1 MKKRIAI
8 IMALIVLIGAGLVF
22 YNKYKA
28 NEIYNSISIE
38 FVENVKVEYGKE
50 VNPLDFVKPYSDDLM
65 VVWNKMDTLSV
76 GNQKVDCFVKKEG
89 FEKKFTLSYEVV
101 DTCKPEIN
109 LKKSSATIKVG
120 KQVNVLDYVSS
131 VNDKVD
137 GELTYKD
144 YPNDSDNNY
153 YTFTTNLDPSKP
165 GTYTVEFVA
174 VDKNNNKTT
183 KSMTIK
189 VEKEEEI
196 VNIGTSSYNPDFVIH
211 KNKVV
216 VINAGHQAKGNSAKE
231 AVGPNSST
239 KKAKVTTGATGVY
252 SKIPESQITL
262 DVAFKLKTELES
274 RGYTVYM
281 TRTSQN
287 VNMSNMERALKA
299 NTYKPA
305 AVISLHCDSIDDSNV
320 KGAHTIAIKKDNAY
334 CAPLYDASSKLA
346 KSVINS
352 YCATTGIKN
361 RGVSYRNDLT
371 GLNWSTVPSTYIELG
386 FISNKDE
393 DLSLTNNDFQKK
405 CAKGIADGIDQYLK

>member
-8 IMALIVLIGAGLVF
+8 IVTLIVLIGAGILF
-22 YNKYKA
+22 YNKYKT

-38 FVENVKVEYGKE
+38 FVENVKIEYGKD
-50 VNPLDFVKPYSDDLM
+50 VHPLDFVKPYSDDLM
-65 VVWNKMDTLSV
+65 IVCNKMDTSSV
-76 GNQKVDCFVKKEG
+76 GNNKVDYFVKKDG
-89 FEKKFTLSYEVV
+89 IEKKFTLSYEVV
-101 DTCKPEIN
+101 DTCKPEIT
-109 LKKSSATIKVG
+109 LKNSSVTIKVG

-131 VNDKVD
+131 VKDVVD
-137 GELTYKD
+137 GDLTYKD
-144 YPNDSDNNY
+144 YPNDTDNNY
-153 YTFTTNLDPSKP
+153 YTFTTNLDPSKA
-165 GTYTVEFVA
+165 GTYNVEFVA

-183 KSMTIK
+183 KTMTIK
-189 VEKEEEI
+189 VEKETETTT
-196 VNIGTSSYNPDFVIH
+196 GTSSYNPDFVIH

-239 KKAKVTTGATGVY
+239 TKAKVTTGATGVY
-252 SKIPESQITL
+252 SKVPESQITL
-262 DVAFKLKTELES
+262 DVALKLKDELES

-281 TRTSQN
+281 IRTSQN
-287 VNMSNMERALKA
+287 VNISNMQRALKA

-305 AVISLHCDSIDDSNV
+305 AVISLHCDSIDDPSV
-320 KGAHTIAIKKDNAY
+320 TGAHTIAIKKDNQY

-352 YCATTGIKN
+352 YCAATGIKN

-386 FISNKDE
+386 FISNKNE
-393 DLSLTNNDFQKK
+393 DLSLTNSDFQKK